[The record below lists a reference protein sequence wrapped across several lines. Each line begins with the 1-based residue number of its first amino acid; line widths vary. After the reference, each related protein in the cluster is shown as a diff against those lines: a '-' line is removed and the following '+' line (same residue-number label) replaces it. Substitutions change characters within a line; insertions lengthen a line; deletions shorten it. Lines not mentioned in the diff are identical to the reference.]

1 MLCGVLVLQSKKHL
15 LVEKKKRDAS
25 IGFIKELKDE
35 EKVLNVELFG
45 KEENV

>member
-1 MLCGVLVLQSKKHL
+1 L

-25 IGFIKELKDE
+25 VRFIKELKDE
-35 EKVLNVELFG
+35 EQVLNVELFG